1 VEVESANAGP
11 VLVSIITPVYR
22 PRLDH
27 LRACVDS
34 VFQQTD
40 PEWQLVLVDDASGDP
55 ALTRVL
61 ESYANDPRVVLRTR
75 AENGG
80 IVAAT
85 NTALELATG
94 KLIAFLDN
102 DDVLAPEAISS
113 VRRHHAANPT
123 AEILYSDRGH
133 IDEAGRPA
141 GRYFRKPDWSPERL
155 RGNMYLAHLTV
166 VSRAAAEEV
175 GGMRRDFEGSQD
187 HDLVLRISERG
198 YPVVHIPEILYF
210 WRMVEGSTASD
221 PDAKPYAR
229 TAGVRAVA
237 EHCDRLGIEA
247 SVGESV
253 NAGFYVLRRQPPRG
267 TKVSIIIPTAGTRRE
282 VFGSERCLVVEAIR
296 SIVGHAYEVDY
307 EILVV
312 HDQGGGVGY
321 LEDAVRAGAGR
332 VRLIEYNEPFN
343 FSRKVNVG
351 ALHSKGGVLLLLND
365 DTEVIDPQWLDHLTA
380 LATEP
385 GVGAVGAKLLFEN
398 GTVQHAGISVVPP
411 RGMANAGKGAPDQGG
426 HFGSFLVD
434 HEVMA
439 VTGACLAVRTATFI
453 GLGGLSEEFAG
464 SFNDVDF
471 CFKARQAGYRNIS
484 ANSVRLY
491 HFESLTRDPTVT
503 AHEHA
508 TVLGRWRHQL
518 KSDPYLRRVGTR
530 ERRLSQR
537 QAAAARKGQSNG

>member
-1 VEVESANAGP
+1 MGFESTTSGSD
-11 VLVSIITPVYR
+11 LVSIITPVFR

-27 LRACVDS
+27 LRACIDS
-34 VFQQTD
+34 VLQQTD
-40 PEWQLVLVDDASGDP
+40 PGWQLVLVDDASGDP
-55 ALTRVL
+55 VLTRVL
-61 ESYANDPRVVLRTR
+61 ESYADDPRVVLRTR

-102 DDVLAPEAISS
+102 DGVLAPEAISS

-141 GRYFRKPDWSPERL
+141 GRHFRKPDWSPERL

-175 GGMRRDFEGSQD
+175 GGMRPDFEGSQD

-210 WRMVEGSTASD
+210 WRTVEGSTASD
-221 PDAKPYAR
+221 PDAKPYAS
-229 TAGVRAVA
+229 TASVRAVA

-253 NAGFYVLRRQPPRG
+253 NAGFYVLRRRPPRG
-267 TKVSIIIPTAGTRRE
+267 TRVSILIPTAGTRRE

-296 SIVGHAYEVDY
+296 SIVGHTYEVDF

-312 HDQGGGVGY
+312 HDRGDRVDY

-332 VRLIEYNEPFN
+332 VRLIAYDEPFN
-343 FSRKVNVG
+343 FSRKVNLG
-351 ALHSKGGVLLLLND
+351 ALHAAGDVLLLLND
-365 DTEVIDPQWLDHLTA
+365 DTEVIDPQWLDHLASLA
-380 LATEP
+380 LEP
-385 GVGAVGAKLLFEN
+385 GVGAVGAKLLYEN
-398 GTVQHAGISVVPP
+398 RTVQHAGISVVPP
-411 RGMANAGKGAPDQGG
+411 GGMANVGQGAPDHGG

-434 HEVMA
+434 HEVVA
-439 VTGACLAVRTATFI
+439 VTGACLAVRTTTFVS
-453 GLGGLSEEFAG
+453 LGGLSEEFAG

-491 HFESLTRDPTVT
+491 HFESLSRDPTVT
-503 AHEHA
+503 DHEHA
-508 TVLGRWRHQL
+508 TMLGRWRHQL
-518 KSDPYLRRVGTR
+518 KSDPYLRRVGVR
-530 ERRLSQR
+530 QRKLRQR
-537 QAAAARKGQSNG
+537 QTATTPEG